1 VLGFPGVGLSLRD
14 VAEHRVSATSLHP
27 ACPKTKVFVQTGRQ
41 IPERIKE
48 KEFAAKLGEAQ
59 SSAKSGTKNLKSSN
73 PKGSLLRQRRT
84 GAAGGRGVWGEFRPP
99 YKFWA
104 KSVRIFSKAHRHNKN
119 TNFLLGIFIMAVFF

>member
-1 VLGFPGVGLSLRD
+1 ML
-14 VAEHRVSATSLHP
+14 
-27 ACPKTKVFVQTGRQ
+27 
-41 IPERIKE
+41 PESVKLFHGTIKE

-104 KSVRIFSKAHRHNKN
+104 KSVRIFSKAHRQDWENII
-119 TNFLLGIFIMAVFF
+119 GAG

>member
-1 VLGFPGVGLSLRD
+1 LL
-14 VAEHRVSATSLHP
+14 
-27 ACPKTKVFVQTGRQ
+27 KYN
-41 IPERIKE
+41 I

-84 GAAGGRGVWGEFRPP
+84 GAAGGRGVWSLPFRPP

-104 KSVRIFSKAHRHNKN
+104 KSVRIFSKAHRQRKVLF
-119 TNFLLGIFIMAVFF
+119 TIFYLCAPDFFF